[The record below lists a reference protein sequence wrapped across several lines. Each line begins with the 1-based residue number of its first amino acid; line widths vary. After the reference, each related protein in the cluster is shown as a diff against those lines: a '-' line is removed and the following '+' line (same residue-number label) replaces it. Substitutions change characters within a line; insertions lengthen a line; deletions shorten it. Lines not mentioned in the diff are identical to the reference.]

1 MLFVQKHLSA
11 LYRSRILP
19 LPVVIEYATS
29 HRRVFVE
36 TRNNRRDRR
45 SLNAIISG
53 LEGDIHGARDQHST
67 AHLSKVRLSLAS
79 GNHKGTVQDTCSA
92 RRSKCYCVPEV
103 RVQKQQNSSQKQQ
116 NSPHRPSSARLARAP
131 CTQPLHTRT
140 SPNDLARRLLA
151 DTYPEE
157 PVDSE
162 SQTLYQLRHPNHAQ
176 LDHLLK
182 LVGEADHALM
192 VVVDG
197 DHAISSSGR

>member
-92 RRSKCYCVPEV
+92 RR
-103 RVQKQQNSSQKQQ
+103 R
-116 NSPHRPSSARLARAP
+116 
-131 CTQPLHTRT
+131 
-140 SPNDLARRLLA
+140 
-151 DTYPEE
+151 
-157 PVDSE
+157 
-162 SQTLYQLRHPNHAQ
+162 
-176 LDHLLK
+176 
-182 LVGEADHALM
+182 
-192 VVVDG
+192 
-197 DHAISSSGR
+197 SSGTEAAEFITEAAEFATPAIFGPFSSRAVYPATPHPHFSE